1 MKLQKIPQYILKP
14 SKLVIIV
21 ALLATLGTAQM
32 MTAGIWDAIS
42 HTLKEPESFWS
53 IQHIA
58 VYTGVGMVAVSAIL
72 GAVFL
77 KTNTIT
83 GFLKRGTILVIIGA
97 LLQISAGYAD
107 SISHDIFGIDGLL
120 SFSHQPLEL
129 GLVLSALGS
138 FLLLKSVDDKKL
150 EKFLPVSIITL
161 ILSSSWLGFNLLLL
175 VGSTIMC
182 MPVYGVFS
190 SGCAIL

>member
-21 ALLATLGTAQM
+21 AVLATLGTAQM

-42 HTLKEPESFWS
+42 HTLKEPEHFWS
-53 IQHIA
+53 IQHVA
-58 VYTGVGMVAVSAIL
+58 VYTGVAMVAVSAIL

-161 ILSSSWLGFNLLLL
+161 VLSSSWLGFNLLLL
-175 VGSTIMC
+175 AGSTIMC
-182 MPVYGVFS
+182 MPVYEVFS

>member
-14 SKLVIIV
+14 SKLVVIV
-21 ALLATLGTAQM
+21 AILATLGTAQM

-42 HTLKEPESFWS
+42 HTLREPESFWS
-53 IQHIA
+53 IQHVA
-58 VYTGVGMVAVSAIL
+58 VYTGVGMIAVSAIL
-72 GAVFL
+72 GTIFL
-77 KTNTIT
+77 KTNDIT
-83 GFLKRGTILVIIGA
+83 GLLKHGTMLVIIGA

-107 SISHDIFGIDGLL
+107 SVSHDVFGIDGLL

-129 GLVLSALGS
+129 GLVLSATGS
-138 FLLLKSVDDKKL
+138 FILLKSVNDSKL
-150 EKFLPVSIITL
+150 QKFLPVSIITL

-175 VGSTIMC
+175 VGSIVMC
-182 MPVYGVFS
+182 MPVYEVFS